1 MLFDV
6 TGPHSRFAAG
16 DTIAAKLLATAD
28 HVVDVHRQRVGYY
41 EQFVPVLEAFDQW
54 LRTKGFTGEP
64 LRMGEDVGQID
75 MVACAS
81 PLGPPTTSGGT
92 AASEDEVIHNCVA
105 TNAWAISQIVQTQPA
120 VIYLVGESSY
130 RMFAEAVGAHL
141 TRDPAL
147 PHNPPDGA
155 FSLLAATTEADHP
168 CHFEWAGI
176 VDGVGYQQRSRV
188 VVSPHFSY
196 PTNFIP
202 QVRLPKV

>member
-1 MLFDV
+1 MVAHQGVHGRAAAYGRGRRPDRHGGV
-6 TGPHSRFAAG
+6 KVAAG
-16 DTIAAKLLATAD
+16 TPDYL
-28 HVVDVHRQRVGYY
+28 
-41 EQFVPVLEAFDQW
+41 
-54 LRTKGFTGEP
+54 
-64 LRMGEDVGQID
+64 
-75 MVACAS
+75 
-81 PLGPPTTSGGT
+81 GGT

-176 VDGVGYQQRSRV
+176 VDGVGYQQRSRGRCEPPLQLPDQLH
-188 VVSPHFSY
+188 SPG
-196 PTNFIP
+196 PA
-202 QVRLPKV
+202 PKV